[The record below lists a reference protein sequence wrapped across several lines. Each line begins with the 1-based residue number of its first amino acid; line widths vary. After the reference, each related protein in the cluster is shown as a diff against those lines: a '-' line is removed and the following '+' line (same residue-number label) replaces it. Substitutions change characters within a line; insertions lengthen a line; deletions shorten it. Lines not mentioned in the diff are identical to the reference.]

1 MVKNSLSNAED
12 VGSIPGWGTKIPY
25 TKGQPSQSATTREKP
40 KCHKQESLLSSE
52 NPTCSN

>member
-40 KCHKQESLLSSE
+40 KCHKQEPLLSSE